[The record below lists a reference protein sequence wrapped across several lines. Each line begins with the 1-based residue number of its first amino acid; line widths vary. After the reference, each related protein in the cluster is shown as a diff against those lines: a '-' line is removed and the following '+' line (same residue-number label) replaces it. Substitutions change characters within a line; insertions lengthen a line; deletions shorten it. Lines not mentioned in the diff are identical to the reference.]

1 MELYMSENN
10 YRIRLNRAGNE
21 FEVEGDKEFV
31 LEMIEKFEIFSKS
44 PISVSSS
51 TTAHTSSS
59 AQLSV
64 VDGSKPISVGEFIR
78 QLGIKKHT
86 DIVLAFGYYLEIY
99 SGLTEF
105 ASTDINTYYYDAKME
120 PSNTSQMIILN
131 IRRGYFMQSK
141 NGDKKYMLTQSGINF
156 IKEKLNQP
164 AQV

>member
-1 MELYMSENN
+1 MSENN

-44 PISVSSS
+44 PINVSSS
-51 TTAHTSSS
+51 ITAHTSSS

-141 NGDKKYMLTQSGINF
+141 NGEKKYMLTQSGINF